1 MSPLTGTGEL
11 VRVALR
17 RSRILIGT
25 WIGAFVVIAAT
36 SASATVDLYPTPVDR
51 LAAAESLNRS
61 QALVAVFGRVYDPT
75 SIGAISMIK
84 LGGIGSVFVAMLA
97 VVLVVRHTRADE
109 ESGRSELLGGT
120 ATGRVAP
127 VAAAFVVVIATSLAL
142 ALLTAVGL
150 TLAGLP
156 VDGSLAFGFAWAGVA
171 LAFGAIAAVT
181 AQLTTSA
188 RAATALAS
196 AVLAVVYGLR
206 AVGDAADAGGPRWLS
221 WLSPIGWAQQFR
233 PYAGN
238 HWWVLL
244 VTLGFALVAGGTA
257 FALAARRDLGTGL
270 LPTRPGPANAGPGLR
285 SSLALSWRLQRGA
298 LIGWGVGFVFVGALL
313 GGMAGNVGDFLNN
326 PNARDLILRLGGRTG
341 LTNAFLAAELGFA
354 GVLAA
359 AFGIQSVMRL
369 HTEEAELRAQPLLAT
384 AVGRLRWAGGH
395 LLIALAGSTLLMV
408 LVGLGA
414 GIARAGDAGDGSE
427 VGRIMGAALVQV
439 PAAWVLVAITIAAFG
454 LAPRAVVVGWAALAV
469 FIVIG
474 ELGPLLDLG
483 QWVMDL
489 SPFTHAP
496 KLPGGP
502 FSAVPLL
509 ALLAVAVVI
518 GGVGLVGLRRR
529 DIA

>member
-1 MSPLTGTGEL
+1 
-11 VRVALR
+11 
-17 RSRILIGT
+17 
-25 WIGAFVVIAAT
+25 
-36 SASATVDLYPTPVDR
+36 
-51 LAAAESLNRS
+51 
-61 QALVAVFGRVYDPT
+61 
-75 SIGAISMIK
+75 
-84 LGGIGSVFVAMLA
+84 
-97 VVLVVRHTRADE
+97 
-109 ESGRSELLGGT
+109 
-120 ATGRVAP
+120 
-127 VAAAFVVVIATSLAL
+127 
-142 ALLTAVGL
+142 
-150 TLAGLP
+150 
-156 VDGSLAFGFAWAGVA
+156 
-171 LAFGAIAAVT
+171 
-181 AQLTTSA
+181 
-188 RAATALAS
+188 
-196 AVLAVVYGLR
+196 
-206 AVGDAADAGGPRWLS
+206 
-221 WLSPIGWAQQFR
+221 
-233 PYAGN
+233 
-238 HWWVLL
+238 
-244 VTLGFALVAGGTA
+244 
-257 FALAARRDLGTGL
+257 
-270 LPTRPGPANAGPGLR
+270 
-285 SSLALSWRLQRGA
+285 
-298 LIGWGVGFVFVGALL
+298 
-313 GGMAGNVGDFLNN
+313 MAGNVGDFLNN